1 MLTYVTDYL
10 LHTSPQSEQLE
21 SPRPTAVIPLAPV
34 IDPQDLYMR
43 VERAFGQLYGAH
55 VSANDKDVIDALG
68 KRVSLLAPY
77 IRQQT
82 SAHASAYVRDVIDA
96 LGKRVSLLA
105 PCIRRRQRMR
115 QHSSAF
121 VSIRQHTS
129 AYVSIRQHTSIDA
142 LGKHVNHLAPC
153 IRQHTSAHASAY
165 LSICQPS
172 TSTISPP
179 PVSGKHVS
187 SK

>member
-21 SPRPTAVIPLAPV
+21 SLRPTAVIPLAPV

-82 SAHASAYVRDVIDA
+82 SAHASAYV
-96 LGKRVSLLA
+96 
-105 PCIRRRQRMR
+105 
-115 QHSSAF
+115 
-121 VSIRQHTS
+121 SIR
-129 AYVSIRQHTSIDA
+129 
-142 LGKHVNHLAPC
+142 
-153 IRQHTSAHASAY
+153 
-165 LSICQPS
+165 QPS